1 MARVSAL
8 IAGFV
13 LLLWLVAGPA
23 QAVTK
28 TVNLSETGSTSG
40 PADDQCSFG
49 YCTYYYNGTAT
60 GEPFGGRQA
69 PFSGAV
75 TGVEPR
81 VNGCFSEA
89 SGSVSFL
96 DPRTNILAFSM
107 SVSGQLCVTGG
118 GSHTFNGTFTIYDG
132 QYKYAGATGSGT
144 ISISADTTAGT
155 FEGSQQGTIS
165 Y

>member
-8 IAGFV
+8 IGGLV
-13 LLLWLVAGPA
+13 LLLGVSATPA

-28 TVNLSETGSTSG
+28 TIDLRETGSASG
-40 PADDQCSFG
+40 PANDQCSFG
-49 YCTYYYNGTAT
+49 YCTYYYNGTAS
-60 GEPFGGRQA
+60 GKPFGGREA
-69 PFSGAV
+69 PFSGAI
-75 TGVEPR
+75 TGVEPL

-107 SVSGQLCVTGG
+107 AVTGQLCIAGG
-118 GSHTFNGTFTIYDG
+118 GVHTFNGTFTIYDG
-132 QYKYAGATGSGT
+132 QYKYANATGSGT
-144 ISISADTTAGT
+144 ISIGADTVAGT
-155 FEGSQQGTIS
+155 FEGSERGTIS

>member
-1 MARVSAL
+1 MRGVVILAAAAS
-8 IAGFV
+8 
-13 LLLWLVAGPA
+13 LLLLPATTA

-28 TVNLSETGSTSG
+28 ELRLTEHGTVDG
-40 PADDQCSFG
+40 PADNQCSFG

-60 GEPFGGRQA
+60 GKPFGGKTA

-75 TGVEPR
+75 TGVEPL
-81 VNGCFSEA
+81 VDGCFSEA

-107 SVSGQLCVTGG
+107 SIRGRICLTADGGHTLTGD
-118 GSHTFNGTFTIYDG
+118 FAIYDG
-132 QYKYAGATGSGT
+132 QYKYANATGEGA
-144 ISISADTTAGT
+144 IQLSAAAPGGAFTASET
-155 FEGSQQGTIS
+155 GTIS

>member
-1 MARVSAL
+1 MRRLATL
-8 IAGFV
+8 IAAAAV
-13 LLLWLVAGPA
+13 LVLPVATA

-28 TVNLSETGSTSG
+28 DIRLTEQGAVTG
-40 PADDQCSFG
+40 PADNQCSFG

-60 GEPFGGRQA
+60 GKPFGGKEA
-69 PFSGAV
+69 PFSGAI
-75 TGVEPR
+75 TGVEPL

-107 SVSGQLCVTGG
+107 AVDGRLCIPSDGG
-118 GSHTFNGTFTIYDG
+118 HTFAGDFTIYDG
-132 QYKYAGATGSGT
+132 QYKYADATGSGT
-144 ISISADTTAGT
+144 ITLTATAPDGT
-155 FEGSQQGTIS
+155 FTASEQGTIT